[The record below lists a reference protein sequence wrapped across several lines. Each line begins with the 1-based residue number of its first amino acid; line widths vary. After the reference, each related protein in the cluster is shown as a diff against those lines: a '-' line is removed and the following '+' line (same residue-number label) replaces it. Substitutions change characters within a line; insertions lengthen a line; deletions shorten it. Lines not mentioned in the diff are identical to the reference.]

1 MSFLWKFPWPLVF
14 FHPRLSLGFLGLSPY
29 LQYLINAHQCTEDR
43 KLILVIIWYL
53 PEAKIN
59 ATLQITGSGVYQIYI
74 WWLFHEFSSRMNS
87 SHGFVRQ
94 LRCTKCL
101 DQYIN
106 NRDIMGTLLSHR
118 LVCVSEPF
126 AVFRRRFKF
135 MRFCSG
141 SCSNLGILMHL
152 FAVKMHGCLRA
163 RGRFQMYTLALVP
176 FVESNSFKCIGS
188 VSALWTVIV
197 DVWSQAWGF
206 VTVQ

>member
-29 LQYLINAHQCTEDR
+29 LQYLINAHQCAGDR

-106 NRDIMGTLLSHR
+106 NRDIMGTGLCVGT
-118 LVCVSEPF
+118 VCSFSPAIQIHEV
-126 AVFRRRFKF
+126 
-135 MRFCSG
+135 
-141 SCSNLGILMHL
+141 L
-152 FAVKMHGCLRA
+152 FWELQSWNPNA
-163 RGRFQMYTLALVP
+163 
-176 FVESNSFKCIGS
+176 FVCR
-188 VSALWTVIV
+188 
-197 DVWSQAWGF
+197 
-206 VTVQ
+206 